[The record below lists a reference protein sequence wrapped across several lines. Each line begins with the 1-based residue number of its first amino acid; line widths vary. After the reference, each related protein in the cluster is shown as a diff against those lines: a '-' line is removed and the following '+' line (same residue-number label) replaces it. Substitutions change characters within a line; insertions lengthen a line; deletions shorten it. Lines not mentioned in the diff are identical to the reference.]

1 VEGSQIHIWPF
12 FRGAFLCA
20 PLFLSP
26 PFLRKL
32 HTSHRAKFQSPFT
45 RFPAQFLAHPMSL
58 NQLLPHL
65 IFASVTKITCHK
77 NLRRERSKQQ
87 PAVRL
92 LAVKLRAFLWITSDF
107 QTINLIVAST
117 LPSRLWWPPINWG
130 TQQSNMS
137 RRQRCGGCWRG
148 EEARAERVGGSS
160 LYEPGVKWYCV
171 YYRLCNIRLSR
182 HVRTTI
188 DNTLIIIFMLILI
201 ILM

>member
-1 VEGSQIHIWPF
+1 MASASSSSRAFRRPRHLLKKYHCLCYLWLPQNVEGSQIHIWPF

-45 RFPAQFLAHPMSL
+45 RFPAQFSAHPMSL

-65 IFASVTKITCHK
+65 IFASVTKINCHK

-117 LPSRLWWPPINWG
+117 LPPSH
-130 TQQSNMS
+130 S
-137 RRQRCGGCWRG
+137 QRNIMVWCHISL
-148 EEARAERVGGSS
+148 RVMCTAG
-160 LYEPGVKWYCV
+160 LETP
-171 YYRLCNIRLSR
+171 
-182 HVRTTI
+182 
-188 DNTLIIIFMLILI
+188 
-201 ILM
+201 